1 MLEYDNTAFN
11 YFAITLLSFYLVPGL
26 YYAVMEVLRAMQ
38 IVKDDVSTS
47 ARTSAERQKAS
58 KIKDNSTGAKRL
70 RKWPFMANLCL
81 LIPTL
86 LCFMYLVY
94 SVRDNA
100 EMARFDPFQI
110 LGIEQNAAEKEIKKA
125 YRKMSL
131 QYHPDKNQGDKNAE
145 DMFMKVAKAYEALT
159 DETSKENYEKFG
171 NPDGKQSLEVSIG
184 LPKIILDNPK
194 VVLVLYLLMIV
205 VIIPIA
211 VGIWYTYSKQYG
223 EKNVKYDTYAAFY
236 QLLTENHRVKNMPE
250 VLAASAESRKINA
263 PIDPQKP
270 TANEE
275 KLAYDKIFQKAKNE
289 KLIVKPTARCT
300 GFEVVKGN
308 ILFHM
313 HCYRK
318 RDELIPSFQD
328 DLDEMLNCTPDLIE
342 GLIEICYLR
351 RWLQSTLH
359 AIRFSQCLVQ
369 AIWTNSS
376 PFLQLPHFTEKEAA
390 SVTKGS
396 KNPNLFASFI
406 RDPLADKSL
415 LKGMS
420 EEQIIDIQSA
430 CNVLPHMKIEC
441 KLFVEENDEEDF
453 YKQDEADMTE
463 EEKAA
468 AAETA
473 KKGAGRN
480 YNPNVTKSGDVIEGD
495 SIYEQDLVTLR
506 VKMTRENVEEKQKA
520 PPVHAPLFPR
530 PINEAWWLILTEKDT
545 KKTGEPNIHA
555 VERITDQSKNVTHE
569 IRFMAPGGVG
579 SYSFELNVLSETYAG
594 LDEKIE
600 IAFDV
605 LSAADLPDY
614 EAHPEDIELDNEP
627 TLFEQVM
634 TANMDDESDDD
645 DEDDEDEAEERHVIS
660 DEEDD

>member
-11 YFAITLLSFYLVPGL
+11 YFAITLLSFYLIPGL
-26 YYAVMEVLRAMQ
+26 YYACMEVLRAMQ
-38 IVKDDVSTS
+38 IVKDKSPTT
-47 ARTSAERQKAS
+47 ARTTAEKEKAS
-58 KIKDNSTGAKRL
+58 KIKESSTGMKRL
-70 RKWPFMANLCL
+70 KRWPFVANMCILVPC
-81 LIPTL
+81 L
-86 LCFMYLVY
+86 LCFLYLVY
-94 SVRDNA
+94 SVRDNG

-110 LGIEQNAAEKEIKKA
+110 LGIEQNAPEKEIKKA
-125 YRKMSL
+125 YRRMSL
-131 QYHPDKNQGDKNAE
+131 LYHPDKNQGDKNAE
-145 DMFMKVAKAYEALT
+145 DMFMKIAKAYEALT
-159 DETSKENYEKFG
+159 DEVSKENYEKFG

-184 LPKIILDNPK
+184 LPRIILDNPK

-205 VIIPIA
+205 VVIPIA
-211 VGIWYTYSKQYG
+211 VGIWYAYSKQYG

-236 QLLTENHRVKNMPE
+236 QLLTENHRIKHMPE

-263 PIDPQKP
+263 AIDPQKP

-275 KLAYDKIFQKAKNE
+275 KLAYDKLFQKVKSE
-289 KLIVKPTARCT
+289 KLIIKPTPRCT

-313 HCYRK
+313 HCFRK
-318 RDELIPSFQD
+318 RDELIAAFQK
-328 DLDEMLNCTPDLIE
+328 DLDEMLNCVPDLME
-342 GLIEICYLR
+342 GLIEMSFQR
-351 RWLQSTLH
+351 RWLQTTLN
-359 AIRFSQCLVQ
+359 AIRFSQCLIQ
-369 AIWTNSS
+369 ALWTNSS
-376 PFLQLPHFTEKEAA
+376 PFLQLPHITEKIA
-390 SVTKGS
+390 SSIVKGS

-420 EEQIIDIQSA
+420 EYQIVDIQSA
-430 CNVLPHMKIEC
+430 CNVLPHMTVEC

-453 YKQDEADMTE
+453 YKQDEEDMTE

-468 AAETA
+468 AEATA

-480 YNPNVTKSGDVIEGD
+480 YNPNITKSGEVINGD
-495 SIYEQDLVTLR
+495 SIYENDLVTLR
-506 VKMTRENVEEKQKA
+506 VKMTRENVEDGKRA
-520 PPVHAPLFPR
+520 SSVHAPLFPKS
-530 PINEAWWLILTEKDT
+530 ITETWWLILTEKDV

-555 VERITDQSKNVTHE
+555 VERITDQSKTVTHE
-569 IRFMAPGGVG
+569 IRFMAPNAVG
-579 SYSFELNVLSETYAG
+579 TYAFELNVLSESYAG

-600 IAFDV
+600 VKFEV

-634 TANMDDESDDD
+634 TANMDEDSDDD
-645 DEDDEDEAEERHVIS
+645 DEDDDDEAEERHVIS
-660 DEEDD
+660 DDED